1 MSFRDRSPWMSLKEA
16 AAYEKRGKRWLAK
29 QATDGYVR
37 YAIVGGRKEE
47 YFKREW
53 LDAHLESMR
62 SR

>member
-1 MSFRDRSPWMSLKEA
+1 MSLKEA
-16 AAYEKRGKRWLAK
+16 AAYEKRGR
-29 QATDGYVR
+29 QAVACETNHR
-37 YAIVGGRKEE
+37 RLCAIRDRRGEGK